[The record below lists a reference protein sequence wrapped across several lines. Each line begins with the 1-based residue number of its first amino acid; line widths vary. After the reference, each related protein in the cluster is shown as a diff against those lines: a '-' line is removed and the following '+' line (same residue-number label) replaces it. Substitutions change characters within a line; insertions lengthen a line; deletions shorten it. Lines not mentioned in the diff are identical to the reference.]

1 MFKRLFLLLT
11 NIIFCISMIAQKS
24 DYNPFVTQQPTE
36 WSGTGWLLNKGYV
49 VTNHHVADNART
61 IKLKFPKENGW
72 DEYTAEVAISDPD
85 NDLAILR
92 ITSSDFNSK
101 CSLPYALKTSISD
114 VGETVFVL
122 GYPMITTMGE
132 EIKLTTGIISSHSGF
147 QGLISQY
154 QISAP
159 VQPGNS
165 GGPLFDDY
173 GNVIGVVNSKHTGA
187 ENVSYAIKSS
197 YVKALIKQLPDTT
210 NIIPNRNSL
219 SEQSLPEKVKKV
231 KPYVCFIECSSRGET
246 PKSSNPKYGASV
258 VTKGDKIVDKPY
270 VDFAHSSYA
279 RIRQITI
286 TEKETIID
294 FSCENIT
301 NEGYFEWISINKDT
315 YIVYGGNKY
324 KLKKAEGIEYS
335 PNKTYYE
342 KVGETKY
349 FKLIFPAI
357 PKSVTSFD
365 LIEPGDS
372 DWKFY
377 GISLKEY

>member
-1 MFKRLFLLLT
+1 MLKRFFFVLINLLFCMSVFPQS
-11 NIIFCISMIAQKS
+11 N
-24 DYNPFVTQQPTE
+24 DYNPFATQQPTD

-49 VTNHHVADNART
+49 VTNHHVSDNART

-72 DEYTAEVAISDPD
+72 DEYTAEVAISDPE

-92 ITSSDFNSK
+92 ITSQDFNSK
-101 CSLPYALKTSISD
+101 NSIPYALKISTSD
-114 VGETVFVL
+114 VGESVFVL

-132 EIKLTTGIISSHSGF
+132 EIKLTTGIISSHSGY

-197 YVKALIKQLPDTT
+197 YVKELIKQLPDTS
-210 NIIPNRNSL
+210 NIIPSNNSL
-219 SEQSLPEKVKKV
+219 SEQNLPGKVKKV
-231 KPYVCFIECSSRGET
+231 KPFVCFIECSSRGET

-258 VTKGDKIVDKPY
+258 VTKGDKVVDMPY
-270 VDFAHSSYA
+270 VDFAHCSYN
-279 RIRQITI
+279 RIKQVTI
-286 TEKETIID
+286 TENETIID
-294 FSCENIT
+294 FSCVNI
-301 NEGYFEWISINKDT
+301 EEDGYFEWISINKDT
-315 YIVYGGNKY
+315 YIVYGDNKY
-324 KLKKAEGIEYS
+324 KLKKAEGIEFA